1 MTPRFLFIVSGYP
14 PARCGGMELS
24 CRALATAL
32 ARWRYAVT
40 VLTLADGPP
49 TDTVENGVRVLRVL
63 EPLAV
68 GPLWGL
74 TYMRQVRRW
83 MRELRDEWDL
93 AVCFHLYLHA
103 AAAVTEARRL
113 GKRCAV
119 RPANFGPGGDR
130 DQLLAHRFGARLLAR
145 ALEAD
150 GFLALSHAGAEELRT
165 AGVPAE
171 RLWRLRPFV
180 DMDRFA
186 PAKGDTPPVFVSHGR
201 FVASKNTVALIEAF
215 ELLDDAS
222 ARLRLI
228 GDGPEAGAL
237 ATRRECSPAR
247 DRITIEP
254 WSDAPEVALRGA
266 RAFVSA
272 SQSEGFSNALLEAL
286 ACGCPVIASD
296 VSGVR
301 DALDVAGEL
310 PDEPIAP
317 GTIGV
322 TAAGYVVAPGD
333 TRMLAAAMSLMIPS
347 SPRVAMA
354 RQARSIVEQHFSE
367 DRAREGFLLAARA
380 MIESRPA
387 RPWDAQ

>member
-1 MTPRFLFIVSGYP
+1 
-14 PARCGGMELS
+14 MELS

-32 ARWRYAVT
+32 ARRRHLVT
-40 VLTLADGPP
+40 ILTLADGPP
-49 TDTVENGVRVLRVL
+49 TDTVEAGVRVLRVL

-83 MRELRDEWDL
+83 MRELRDQWDL

-103 AAAVTEARRL
+103 AAAVTEAHRL
-113 GKRCAV
+113 GKKCAV

-145 ALEAD
+145 ALQAD
-150 GFLALSHAGAEELRT
+150 GFFALSRAGAEELRA
-165 AGVPAE
+165 AGVPAD

-180 DMDRFA
+180 DVERFA
-186 PAKGDTPPVFVSHGR
+186 RAGSRESGNAEFMFVSHGR
-201 FVASKNTVALIEAF
+201 FVASKNTVSLIEAF
-215 ELLDDAS
+215 ELLDNTS

-237 ATRRECSPAR
+237 AARRESSPAR

-254 WSDAPEVALRGA
+254 WSAAPEFALREA
-266 RAFVSA
+266 RVFVSA
-272 SQSEGFSNALLEAL
+272 SRSEGFSNALLEAL
-286 ACGCPVIASD
+286 ACGCPVVATD

-310 PDEPIAP
+310 PEAPIRP
-317 GTIGV
+317 GTVGRA
-322 TAAGYVVAPGD
+322 AAGFVVAPGD
-333 TRMLAAAMSLMIPS
+333 TTMLAAAMGMMIPPT
-347 SPRVAMA
+347 PRETMA
-354 RQARSIVEQHFSE
+354 SQARSIARQHFHE
-367 DRAREGFLLAARA
+367 DRAREGFLLAVRA
-380 MIESRPA
+380 MIEGRPA